1 MAKQFLYSVTTKL
14 DQSQVWE
21 LLTDIEN
28 WTRTSLVYQ
37 QLAWEGEP
45 WVCGSS
51 IVGTILYPTK
61 LHFRYVL
68 REFQPPTLIRYR
80 AHGKQAGFASER
92 VIELESIS
100 RGTLI
105 KVSAFVVG
113 EPVFSISGG
122 SLGFL
127 KMLTERW
134 FQDFATLCDGRVAAK
149 PVATDHSP

>member
-1 MAKQFLYSVTTKL
+1 MVKQFLYSVTTKL

-28 WTRTSLVYQ
+28 WTRMSPVYQ

-68 REFQPPTLIRYR
+68 REFQPLRSSVTWPMASKPDLPANESLNWKASR
-80 AHGKQAGFASER
+80 A
-92 VIELESIS
+92 
-100 RGTLI
+100 
-105 KVSAFVVG
+105 
-113 EPVFSISGG
+113 EP
-122 SLGFL
+122 
-127 KMLTERW
+127 
-134 FQDFATLCDGRVAAK
+134 
-149 PVATDHSP
+149 

>member
-1 MAKQFLYSVTTKL
+1 MGLRQQHCWHDLVSNKIAF
-14 DQSQVWE
+14 
-21 LLTDIEN
+21 
-28 WTRTSLVYQ
+28 SLRSERIP
-37 QLAWEGEP
+37 A
-45 WVCGSS
+45 
-51 IVGTILYPTK
+51 
-61 LHFRYVL
+61 
-68 REFQPPTLIRYR
+68 PTLIRYR

-127 KMLTERW
+127 KMFTERW
-134 FQDFATLCDGRVAAK
+134 FQDFAILCDGRVAAK